1 MKSKDNKRF
10 KELTELIQGDI
21 LSLELMSKH
30 TSYKIGGAA
39 DFYAYPKDFEDLSK
53 LIEYTQK
60 ENIPRFVIG
69 NGSNILVS
77 DNGIRGL
84 VIDLSKGFRQI
95 KIQGSHLTVGAG
107 MTLEEMLNFCAD
119 RGLSGNERL
128 AGIPGHIGGCIKL
141 NAGAFGGNISDRIVS
156 VSMIDKYGTL
166 IKKTKNEIEWGY
178 RYTSFEKD
186 HIIVEAEFHLS
197 DGNPKEMQA
206 VQNGYIKRRKQKQP
220 LSLPS
225 AGSVFKRPQG
235 DYAGRLIEDSGC
247 KGLRIGDAM
256 VSRKHA
262 NFIVNCGVATARDVL
277 RVIDEVKEK
286 VFQQFGVVLEME
298 VHLVGFSEEPLK

>member
-1 MKSKDNKRF
+1 MKSKGQKIF
-10 KELTELIQGDI
+10 KDLKELIQGDI
-21 LSLELMSKH
+21 LFQELMSKH

-39 DFYAYPKDFEDLSK
+39 DFYAYPSNLEDLSK
-53 LIEYTQK
+53 LVEYTQK
-60 ENIPRFVIG
+60 ENISRFIIG

-84 VIDLSKGFRQI
+84 VIDLSKGFRHI
-95 KIQGSHLTVGAG
+95 KIKGCNLTVGAG
-107 MTLEEMLNFCAD
+107 ITLEDMLNFCAD

-128 AGIPGHIGGCIKL
+128 AGIPGHIGGCLKL
-141 NAGAFGGNISDRIVS
+141 NAGAFGGNISDRLVS
-156 VSMIDKYGTL
+156 VSVIDKYGTL
-166 IKKTKNEIEWGY
+166 TKKMKNEIDWGY
-178 RYTSFEKD
+178 RITSFDKNQ
-186 HIIVEAEFHLS
+186 IITEAEFHLS
-197 DGNPKEMQA
+197 EGNPREMQA

-235 DYAGRLIEDSGC
+235 DYAGRLIEESGC

-256 VSRKHA
+256 VSRKHS

-286 VFQQFGVVLEME
+286 VFKQFGVVLEME